1 MDFLQD
7 ELNFLRNIQ
16 IFKKNSAKYCV
27 KYISQDLMGSIPVR
41 LGKRER
47 SEPVLKPCFSAL
59 SALAALAKSTLGG
72 ARQVSKSH
80 KNQRLED
87 SWKFCGSKYLQM
99 RGEFLQ

>member
-1 MDFLQD
+1 MRFTRR
-7 ELNFLRNIQ
+7 FAYR
-16 IFKKNSAKYCV
+16 
-27 KYISQDLMGSIPVR
+27 G

-87 SWKFCGSKYLQM
+87 SLKFCGSKYLQM